1 MSTFYE
7 RKLMRIIKALQD
19 DLPNV
24 KKYESET
31 LPVEEVCRLM
41 DKRTDLQYAKSKCI
55 WKVGSDHISMMGQG
69 NE

>member
-41 DKRTDLQYAKSKCI
+41 DKRTDLQYAKSQCI
-55 WKVGSDHISMMGQG
+55 WKVRNSQLKVDKH
-69 NE
+69 